1 DDSQAINYERD
12 SFDRLKLKPLPLG
25 KLKGTSPKKLKK
37 YFSERFEMNIKDF
50 ESFLETGSP
59 PLRYRYVISA
69 FQLSERKW
77 KEDNMKQYLEWMIQN
92 FQSSNWSHDTQ
103 FIFFINFLAAK
114 AYLPEAPPPLPSMR
128 SVLNGLSDAYEAC
141 TLIDPLRPVPQ
152 EDLVDWFRDL
162 GARNHADIRDIID
175 VVVRTLSADDQQVF
189 QTHQQLNMEEIEQ
202 LQELVFQIYLQSQ
215 DEV

>member
-1 DDSQAINYERD
+1 
-12 SFDRLKLKPLPLG
+12 
-25 KLKGTSPKKLKK
+25 
-37 YFSERFEMNIKDF
+37 
-50 ESFLETGSP
+50 
-59 PLRYRYVISA
+59 
-69 FQLSERKW
+69 
-77 KEDNMKQYLEWMIQN
+77 
-92 FQSSNWSHDTQ
+92 
-103 FIFFINFLAAK
+103 
-114 AYLPEAPPPLPSMR
+114 
-128 SVLNGLSDAYEAC
+128 
-141 TLIDPLRPVPQ
+141 PLRPVPQ